1 MIVSLD
7 ALAENGRAQLMI
19 LDKTLKQLRAQ
30 LAVAKHPQLP
40 DQRAKQQREAIVA
53 QLSATLNTLEET
65 FAYGGDGNRTLCGGG
80 MGEATM
86 MMDITTCGSGSPN
99 GDSNNITMG
108 GGGGGGGVVVSLEFV
123 EEIKSQLVALQS
135 QLASLDDYE
144 QTKQLVRQLQQEKQ
158 QLLAQLSSTTAA
170 AAVMTDIG
178 NSDEDDAT
186 SANKQTA
193 VRSSDVMD
201 DVMADLLAAERR
213 QVAAELEQKHRLQ
226 VQIISTKMREEMNFQ
241 LPALEERLRAEAAE
255 RSAAELAAAREQHG
269 REMAELT
276 ARYVR
281 LDFTVNFLSKVYAI

>member
-1 MIVSLD
+1 
-7 ALAENGRAQLMI
+7 
-19 LDKTLKQLRAQ
+19 
-30 LAVAKHPQLP
+30 
-40 DQRAKQQREAIVA
+40 
-53 QLSATLNTLEET
+53 
-65 FAYGGDGNRTLCGGG
+65 

-241 LPALEERLRAEAAE
+241 LPALEERLRAEAAK

-281 LDFTVNFLSKVYAI
+281 LDFTVNFLSQVHAI